1 MRWRWWCG
9 TARMRERAGQEHHAT
24 DKVLREWQKLNQAK
38 KKTEAVHLAQIDCN
52 SYKSLACM
60 SIDDLEAM

>member
-1 MRWRWWCG
+1 
-9 TARMRERAGQEHHAT
+9 MRERAGQEHHAT